1 MKTLPAAL
9 LDRLRA
15 ASDHILSP
23 VEPPSIDEVARVTGI
38 PRTTLYYHFSG
49 REALIDALLRDK
61 VARVGATLADGD
73 PTDAASAEAH
83 LERLLTAIATTIAE
97 DPTLCTTLMARLAL
111 LPNDDPL
118 PAAVERVVLRPLER
132 VLLAGIADGVMRSDD
147 PELSAHAL
155 YGAIATAAL
164 ARFTRD
170 GHLDGNRLA
179 RTLVPQLLD
188 GVRAA

>member
-1 MKTLPAAL
+1 MKTPPAAL

-23 VEPPSIDEVARVTGI
+23 AAPPSIDEVARVTGI

-49 REALIDALLRDK
+49 REGLIDTLLRDK
-61 VARVGATLADGD
+61 VTRIGAALADGGHA
-73 PTDAASAEAH
+73 DAASAEARV
-83 LERLLTAIATTIAE
+83 EQLLTAIATTIAE
-97 DPTLCTTLMARLAL
+97 DPTLCTTLMARLAV
-111 LPNDDPL
+111 LPHDDPL

-132 VLLAGIADGVMRSDD
+132 ALIAGIVTGEMHSDD
-147 PELSAHAL
+147 PELTAHAL

-170 GHLDGNRLA
+170 GHLDGDQLV

>member
-1 MKTLPAAL
+1 
-9 LDRLRA
+9 
-15 ASDHILSP
+15 
-23 VEPPSIDEVARVTGI
+23 
-38 PRTTLYYHFSG
+38 
-49 REALIDALLRDK
+49 
-61 VARVGATLADGD
+61 
-73 PTDAASAEAH
+73 
-83 LERLLTAIATTIAE
+83 
-97 DPTLCTTLMARLAL
+97 MARLAL
-111 LPNDDPL
+111 LSNDDPL

-170 GHLDGNRLA
+170 GHLDGDQLA